1 MSYERA
7 FAGLRIIDLSQGVAG
22 PYCAMLAAQHGAEV
36 IKVEPPS
43 GDWSRGIGERFGD
56 QSALAVAANRGK
68 RSIVVDLKVPAG
80 LELVRRLTASA
91 DIFIESFRPG
101 VAERLGLGYDVV
113 RAENAG
119 LLYLSVSGY
128 GQSGP
133 YAKRPLTDT
142 VAQAFSGLMSA
153 NLGNDG
159 EPHRVGLIIVDLVT
173 ALYAYQ
179 ALSTALYARREA
191 VEGRYIDVSLMQAAA
206 ALQAAKFVSHALED
220 GEPLAPN
227 APAGNYQAKDGR
239 IVVTLV
245 KEEQFRRMAE
255 VLDLSHLVDDPRYI
269 DFRARAR
276 NMDTLGPLIEGALAK
291 RTVADWQ
298 ARFDAADVLCQP
310 INDYGAWLQDPH
322 VQAVGAAPIVTQTG
336 VGEIPTPLIPG
347 VAPLDGDESRSQAP
361 AMGADGR
368 AILKDFGLS
377 KQEIFQLVEVGAV
390 RLDGDKDGVCAA

>member
-56 QSALAVAANRGK
+56 QSALSVAANRGK
-68 RSIVVDLKVPAG
+68 RSIVVDLKVAAG
-80 LELVRRLTASA
+80 LELIRRLTASA

-159 EPHRVGLIIVDLVT
+159 EPHRVHISVCLHPFRINQPFLQIDLLT
-173 ALYAYQ
+173 
-179 ALSTALYARREA
+179 
-191 VEGRYIDVSLMQAAA
+191 DV
-206 ALQAAKFVSHALED
+206 V
-220 GEPLAPN
+220 
-227 APAGNYQAKDGR
+227 
-239 IVVTLV
+239 
-245 KEEQFRRMAE
+245 
-255 VLDLSHLVDDPRYI
+255 
-269 DFRARAR
+269 
-276 NMDTLGPLIEGALAK
+276 
-291 RTVADWQ
+291 
-298 ARFDAADVLCQP
+298 
-310 INDYGAWLQDPH
+310 
-322 VQAVGAAPIVTQTG
+322 
-336 VGEIPTPLIPG
+336 
-347 VAPLDGDESRSQAP
+347 
-361 AMGADGR
+361 
-368 AILKDFGLS
+368 
-377 KQEIFQLVEVGAV
+377 AV
-390 RLDGDKDGVCAA
+390 RPMD